1 MIRLVYVLRRLPRL
15 SREEFQSYWRNTH
28 GPIVA
33 GHSTTMRIRRYVQ
46 THTLDDPINEM
57 LREPRGTAEPYD
69 GVAEL
74 WWNHEDEV
82 VAGISTPE
90 GQKAAEEL
98 LEDERNFIDF
108 SRSSMYWA
116 TEMPQINPTP
126 EDLVARV
133 ETPIIKLCFFGH
145 HKPELS
151 AEQAALYWR
160 MHHGPLVRSLAP
172 AARIKRYLQV
182 HSLDTPLNEAVRGLR
197 GEMAD
202 PFMGH
207 AELWYDRLE
216 LAGAVATPEG
226 ARAMELLVEDES
238 KFVDF
243 KRSALWVA
251 KEHVFIDRQPA

>member
-1 MIRLVYVLRRLPRL
+1 MIRLVYVLYRRDNM
-15 SREEFQSYWRNTH
+15 SRQEFQDYWRNVH
-28 GPIVA
+28 GPLVA
-33 GHSTTMRIRRYVQ
+33 KHSTALRVRRYVQ
-46 THTLDDPINEM
+46 THTLDDPIND
-57 LREPRGTAEPYD
+57 LLQEPRGTAEPFD

-82 VAGISTPE
+82 AEAMGGPE
-90 GQKAAEEL
+90 GLAAAEEL
-98 LEDERNFIDF
+98 LEDEKKFIDF
-108 SRSSMYWA
+108 SRSSLWWA
-116 TEMPQINPTP
+116 TEVPQVNPTP
-126 EDLVARV
+126 ENIVARQ

-151 AEQAALYWR
+151 AEEAGLYWR

-182 HSLDTPLNEAVRGLR
+182 HSLQTPLNDALRATR
-197 GEMAD
+197 GEMAE

-207 AELWYDRLE
+207 AELWFDRLA
-216 LAGAVATPEG
+216 LAGAVTTPEG
-226 ARAMELLVEDES
+226 ARAMELLVEDEA

-251 KEHVFIDRQPA
+251 KEHVFIDR

>member
-1 MIRLVYVLRRLPRL
+1 MIRLVYVLRRLPNL
-15 SREEFQSYWRNTH
+15 SRQEFQTYWRDTH
-28 GPIVA
+28 GPLVA
-33 GHSTTMRIRRYVQ
+33 KFSTLMRVRRYVQ
-46 THTLDDPINEM
+46 THTLDDPIND
-57 LREPRGTAEPYD
+57 LLQAPRGTGEPYD

-82 VAGISTPE
+82 VAGVGSPE
-90 GQKAAEEL
+90 GQEAAEAL
-98 LEDERNFIDF
+98 FEDEKKFIDF
-108 SRSSMYWA
+108 SRSSIYWG
-116 TEMPQINPTP
+116 TELPQVNPTP
-126 EDLVARV
+126 ENIVARE

-151 AEQAALYWR
+151 TEEAGLYWR

-182 HSLDTPLNEAVRGLR
+182 HRLQTPLNDIVRGPR
-197 GEMAD
+197 GELAD
-202 PFMGH
+202 PCRGH

-216 LAGAVATPEG
+216 LAGAVTTPEG

-243 KRSALWVA
+243 KRSTLWVA
-251 KEHVFIDRQPA
+251 KEHVFIDR

>member
-1 MIRLVYVLRRLPRL
+1 MIRLVYVLRRLPNL
-15 SREEFQSYWRNTH
+15 SRQEFQTYWRDTH
-28 GPIVA
+28 GPLVA
-33 GHSTTMRIRRYVQ
+33 KHSTTMRVRRYVQ
-46 THTLDDPINEM
+46 THTLDDPIND
-57 LREPRGTAEPYD
+57 LLQAPRGTLEPYD

-82 VAGISTPE
+82 VAGVGGPE

-98 LEDERNFIDF
+98 LEDEKKFIDF
-108 SRSSMYWA
+108 SRSSIYWA
-116 TEMPQINPTP
+116 TEVPQINPTP
-126 EDLVARV
+126 ENLVARV

-145 HKPELS
+145 IKPELS
-151 AEQAALYWR
+151 RDEGQLYWR

-182 HSLDTPLNEAVRGLR
+182 HGLETPLNDILREPR
-197 GEMAD
+197 GEMEE

-216 LAGAVATPEG
+216 LAGAMTTPEG
-226 ARAMELLVEDES
+226 AHAMELLVEDES

-243 KRSALWVA
+243 KRSTLWVA
-251 KEHVFIDRQPA
+251 KEHVFIDL

>member
-1 MIRLVYVLRRLPRL
+1 M
-15 SREEFQSYWRNTH
+15 SRQEFQDYWRNVH
-28 GPIVA
+28 GPLVA
-33 GHSTTMRIRRYVQ
+33 KHSTALRVRRYVQ
-46 THTLDDPINEM
+46 THTLDDPINE
-57 LREPRGTAEPYD
+57 LLQEPRGTAEPYD

-82 VAGISTPE
+82 AQALGGPE
-90 GQKAAEEL
+90 GLKAAEEL
-98 LEDERNFIDF
+98 LEDEKKFIDF
-108 SRSSMYWA
+108 SRSSLWWA
-116 TEMPQINPTP
+116 TEVPQVNPTP
-126 EDLVARV
+126 ESIVARQ

-151 AEQAALYWR
+151 AEEAGLYWR

-182 HSLDTPLNEAVRGLR
+182 HSLQTPLNDALRATR
-197 GEMAD
+197 GEMAE

-216 LAGAVATPEG
+216 LAGAVTTPEG
-226 ARAMELLVEDES
+226 ARAMELLVEDEA

-251 KEHVFIDRQPA
+251 KEHVFIDR